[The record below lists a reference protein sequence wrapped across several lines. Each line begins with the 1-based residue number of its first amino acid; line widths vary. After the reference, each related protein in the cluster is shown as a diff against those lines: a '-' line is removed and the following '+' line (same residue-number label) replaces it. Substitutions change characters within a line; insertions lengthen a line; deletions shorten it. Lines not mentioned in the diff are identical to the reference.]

1 MNNIKI
7 SILTIFILSSLIFS
21 KEKDKI
27 KTMNKDGIIYQI
39 NSSSKNIKS
48 LTTLPLKTKKDRKL
62 KPSGYKLYTSFG
74 HF

>member
-39 NSSSKNIKS
+39 NSSSKKS
-48 LTTLPLKTKKDRKL
+48 VIVRIGRPLLILSTNFL
-62 KPSGYKLYTSFG
+62 ITPIYM
-74 HF
+74 